1 VHQDE
6 VSGSRPDSN
15 KGNRK
20 LELKL
25 KMRDVDWYCSIEVVS
40 ANKSF
45 IEVVGKG
52 SVTSIGVAFDTNL
65 ICID

>member
-1 VHQDE
+1 MHQDE
-6 VSGSRPDSN
+6 VSGPRPDSN

-25 KMRDVDWYCSIEVVS
+25 KMRDVDWYFSIEVVS

-52 SVTSIGVAFDTNL
+52 SVASIGVAFDTSL